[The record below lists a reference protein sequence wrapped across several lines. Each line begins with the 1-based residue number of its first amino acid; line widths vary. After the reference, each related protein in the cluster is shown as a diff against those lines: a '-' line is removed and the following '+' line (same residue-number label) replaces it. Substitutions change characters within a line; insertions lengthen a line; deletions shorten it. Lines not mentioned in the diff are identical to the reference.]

1 MVKPIQSELFQTPP
15 QEAPDN
21 AGGLPPYFVG
31 LNPEQLEAASHVDGP
46 ILILAGAGSGKT
58 RVLTHR
64 IAHLVKAHGVSPK
77 HILAVTFTNKASREM
92 KERLASLLG
101 SQASHLW
108 ASTFHSTALRIL
120 RRHAQKLGYRAD
132 FVVYDTQDSKGV
144 LKGIIKE
151 QNIDDSKYPV
161 SLFQK
166 AIDKAKNNYI
176 SSAQYLEHHSGYVE
190 NIIADVYDRYQR
202 ALLASHAMDFGDLL
216 VNVVRL
222 FREHEDILRSYQ
234 AFLKYLLVD
243 EFQDTN
249 KVQYMLIRVLAA
261 PQNNLLV
268 VGDDDQSIYAFR
280 GATIHNILNFEK
292 DFPGTKIVKLEQN
305 YRSTARIL
313 DSANSVIAK
322 NKERKAKKLWTESEQ
337 GSQITTYAGYDES
350 DEASYIAK
358 EIEKQRQTGRK
369 LSDIALFYR
378 TNAQSR
384 ALEDALLQR
393 SIPYRIYG
401 GLKFYDR
408 KEIKDILAYLRLL
421 VNDADNQS
429 FLRVVNTPPRGIGP
443 RSVQAIRVAASE
455 GESLMQACRNLGMG
469 NKKTAA
475 FIELYDEL
483 LAASKTAPLYKL
495 VELTIERTGYG
506 PKLKEMKDVTAESRL
521 ENLQELTSI
530 AVTMSHQ
537 GETPEEDLRLFLD
550 RVSLTSSEELPVEE
564 AHDKQ
569 TAEEKEESTP
579 ETVSLMTLHLAKGLE
594 YPVVFFTGLEEGL
607 LPHSKSSD
615 TPFGVSEERRLCYV
629 GMTRAMEQLYLTR
642 AKHRG
647 MFSAGGGFGY
657 GSGMREPSRFVFD
670 IPTSCLADGIDEFL
684 STTPAGSEVSF
695 DDDAWE
701 EPSFS
706 SGYSG
711 GGFSKKTPKRPYS
724 RKFKKKGSAS
734 AFVQTAD
741 TLEEDSSNFRS
752 LTRAT
757 FSDLEVGTKVAH
769 RTFGA
774 GVIEQIDHH
783 PSGKEEKAKI
793 SVRFENFDVP
803 KKLLFRHAKLALV
816 E

>member
-1 MVKPIQSELFQTPP
+1 MVKSIQNELFQTHL
-15 QEAPDN
+15 QEVSYNSGD
-21 AGGLPPYFVG
+21 LPPYFIG
-31 LNPEQLEAASHVDGP
+31 LNPEQLKAASHVDGP

-64 IAHLVKAHGVSPK
+64 IAHLVKAHSVSPK

-101 SQASHLW
+101 SQASSLW
-108 ASTFHSTALRIL
+108 ASTFHSSALRIL
-120 RRHAQKLGYRAD
+120 RRHAQKLGYSSD

-144 LKGIIKE
+144 LKGILKE

-166 AIDKAKNNYI
+166 AIDNAKNNYI
-176 SSAQYLEHHSGYVE
+176 SSEKYLEHHSGYVE

-234 AFLKYLLVD
+234 AHLKYLLVD

-249 KVQYMLIRVLAA
+249 KVQYILIRLLAA
-261 PQNNLLV
+261 PQNNLFV

-292 DFPGTKIVKLEQN
+292 DFPGTKVVKLEQN

-322 NKERKAKKLWTESEQ
+322 NKERKAKKLWTESDQ
-337 GSQITTYAGYDES
+337 GKEIVTYAGYDES
-350 DEASYIAK
+350 DEASYIAR
-358 EIEKQRQTGRK
+358 EIEKLRQTGHK
-369 LSDIALFYR
+369 LNEIAIFYR

-384 ALEDALLQR
+384 ALEDALVQR

-421 VNDADNQS
+421 VNEADNQS
-429 FLRVVNTPPRGIGP
+429 FLRVINTPPRGIGP
-443 RSVQAIRVAASE
+443 RSVQAIRAAASE
-455 GESLMQACRNLGMG
+455 GESLMQACRNVASGTKKLGV
-469 NKKTAA
+469 
-475 FIELYDEL
+475 FIELMDEL
-483 LAASKTAPLYKL
+483 FAASKTLPLYKL

-564 AHDKQ
+564 AHDQ
-569 TAEEKEESTP
+569 QDSPQEEETIP

-594 YPVVFFTGLEEGL
+594 FPVVFFTGLEEGL
-607 LPHSKSSD
+607 LPHQKSSD
-615 TPFGVSEERRLCYV
+615 TSFGVSEERRLCYV
-629 GMTRAMEQLYLTR
+629 GMTRAMKQLYITR

-647 MFSAGGGFGY
+647 MFSAGGGFGF

-670 IPTSCLADGIDEFL
+670 IPPSCLSEGVDEFL
-684 STTPAGSEVSF
+684 STTPSHPEVSF
-695 DDDAWE
+695 DDDTWD

-706 SGYSG
+706 STFSRR
-711 GGFSKKTPKRPYS
+711 GFSKKKTLTPFFGKQ
-724 RKFKKKGSAS
+724 KKKGTAS
-734 AFVQTAD
+734 SFVQTAD
-741 TLEEDSSNFRS
+741 TLEGDSCNFRS
-752 LTRAT
+752 LARAN
-757 FSDLEVGTKVAH
+757 FSDLEIGTKVAH
-769 RTFGA
+769 RTFGS
-774 GVIEQIDHH
+774 GVIEKIDNH
-783 PSGKEEKAKI
+783 PSGKEEKAKVT
-793 SVRFENFDVP
+793 VRFENFDVP

-816 E
+816 D